1 MPGTVSP
8 TCGKPMFLFLTVI
21 QGLIAAALVGI
32 ILMQKSEGG
41 GLGLCGGSPSSIFSA
56 RGAGDF
62 LTRSTAILATLFV
75 VFSIILAGVAVNSSS
90 GGEVDDSLDRQAL
103 PADVAP
109 APQPAVPATTQSAP
123 AQDESD
129 PLSGLAE

>member
-1 MPGTVSP
+1 
-8 TCGKPMFLFLTVI
+8 MFLFLTVI

-41 GLGLCGGSPSSIFSA
+41 GLGLGGGGSPSSIFSA

-75 VFSIILAGVAVNSSS
+75 VFSIVLAGVAVNASG
-90 GGEVDDSLDRQAL
+90 GGEVDDSLKRQTA

-109 APQPAVPATTQSAP
+109 APQPAVPATTESAP